1 MNDYLVSHE
10 DGQPRH
16 FRVETVGE
24 FLELCTWLYGSEE
37 VVFRGQRRQQPLLPS
52 VARNPEYVR
61 AELEIFDEFK
71 REALP
76 YLDYVPASNWQ
87 WLAVA
92 QHNGLPTR
100 LLDWTKHS
108 LAALWFAVERPSH
121 GNEPGVV
128 WAHSYDSEDLTLGE
142 ECKGGPFGISATRIF
157 FPDHVFPYIQAQSGL
172 FTVHNRIKDV
182 FVPMEEIINADLRL
196 SKIEIPAAAFP
207 TIRYHLFRGGIHPA
221 SLFPGL
227 TGLVKRIRFQ
237 HELLDD
243 EAQGGVPGT
252 LLNS

>member
-1 MNDYLVSHE
+1 M
-10 DGQPRH
+10 Q
-16 FRVETVGE
+16 TVGD
-24 FLELCTWLYGSEE
+24 FLELCTWLYGNEQ

-52 VARNPEYVR
+52 VARNAEYVR
-61 AELEIFDEFK
+61 AELEVFNEFK

-76 YLDYVPASNWQ
+76 YLDYVPASDWQ

-108 LAALWFAVERPSH
+108 LAALWFTVERPPHDDQS
-121 GNEPGVV
+121 GVV
-128 WAHSYDSEDLTLGE
+128 WVYGYDSEYLISSEQCRKT
-142 ECKGGPFGISATRIF
+142 PFEISETRIY
-157 FPDHVFPYIQAQSGL
+157 FPDHVFPFIQAQSGL
-172 FTVHNRIKDV
+172 FTVHHRADDHFI
-182 FVPMEEIINADLRL
+182 PMEELSDADLL
-196 SKIEIPAAAFP
+196 LTKIEIPAGAFS

-243 EAQGGVPGT
+243 ETKA
-252 LLNS
+252 